1 MRLNQKLFGGIGG
14 DVVMKSLKAD
24 CLMCVY
30 IRDFDDAYEKY
41 LKTAIDSVLAQT
53 FKDFTF
59 IIIDDGSPEE
69 VVKFLKSYDDKRIQ
83 LHSKKNTGLTDSL
96 NFGLQF
102 CQEKYIIRQDA
113 DDSSEPTRFEKE
125 IQLLEKYPKCG
136 AAGCWY
142 YYLNEQDI
150 AVESV
155 RLDPMFMET
164 PKVAGSFA
172 GGGCVLRREALLQ
185 VGEWKL
191 KYAQDAYMWAS
202 MRRLGWELRSVPEI
216 LYSYRVH
223 KGQISVRCG
232 QEQRHIAHSMADIMT
247 DEAFKAQV

>member
-1 MRLNQKLFGGIGG
+1 MKV
-14 DVVMKSLKAD
+14 DV
-24 CLMCVY
+24 LMCMYVQPY
-30 IRDFDDAYEKY
+30 GDKWQKY
-41 LKTAIDSVLAQT
+41 LKTAVDSVLKQT
-53 FKDFTF
+53 FSNFTF
-59 IIIDDGSPEE
+59 IIVDDGSTKES
-69 VVKFLKSYDDKRIQ
+69 VKFLKSYDDKRIQ

-96 NFGLQF
+96 NYGLQF

-136 AAGCWY
+136 AAGCFY
-142 YYLNEQDI
+142 YYLNEHDI
-150 AVESV
+150 AVDSV

-164 PKVAGSFA
+164 PQVAGSLA
-172 GGGCVLRREALLQ
+172 GGGCTLRREALLQ

-191 KYAQDAYMWAS
+191 QYAQDAFMWAS
-202 MRRLGWELRSVPEI
+202 MRRLGWELRNVPEI

-223 KGQISVRCG
+223 KGQISARRS
-232 QEQRHIAHSMADIMT
+232 QEQRSTAHSMADIMT

>member
-1 MRLNQKLFGGIGG
+1 MRH
-14 DVVMKSLKAD
+14 LKAD

-30 IRDFDDAYEKY
+30 IRDFDDAYKKY

-83 LHSKKNTGLTDSL
+83 LYSKKNTGLTNSL
-96 NFGLQF
+96 NYGLQF
-102 CQEKYIIRQDA
+102 CEGKYIIRQDA
-113 DDSSEPTRFEKE
+113 DDSSESTRFEKE

-142 YYLNEQDI
+142 YYLNEHGV

-155 RLDPMFMET
+155 RLDPMLMET

-172 GGGCVLRREALLQ
+172 GGGCVLRREAVLQ

-191 KYAQDAYMWAS
+191 KYAQDAYLW
-202 MRRLGWELRSVPEI
+202 MRMRALGWELRNVSEI

-223 KGQISVRCG
+223 KGQISTKFG
-232 QEQRHIAHSMADIMT
+232 EEQRAIAHSMAEIAT
-247 DEAFKAQV
+247 L